1 MLRIS
6 KRFLLAAA
14 LLASLFAAAEDT
26 LIAPDRIVQ
35 DGGNY
40 KTHNVSAGVYEKKG
54 QYGAGL
60 YFPTRYEV
68 RYEGAK
74 ARFVEYAVKHGSE
87 VRAGDLIATFSID
100 RDEVAVTEK
109 RLALTR
115 AAESREEGLKAR
127 QEEIALRKKELL
139 EETDP
144 LLREVGALRVRGL
157 EIALEKFDFESAANV
172 EGLRDSLDEL
182 LASYENQR
190 VYAPADGVVDSVT
203 YLRDGEFV
211 YDGTLLAVIYD
222 PYDILFTVN
231 DESGSLRYNMP
242 VTISVGPN
250 KDRLEAP
257 GRVVAAYNV
266 LPGKSAGKTCFI
278 RATEYN
284 QDEVK
289 SLTRPLVA
297 YTTVRLENVFVV
309 PKNAL
314 TLFGGK
320 YYAYKLSPD
329 GMVSKRNVTYAAL
342 NASVGVWVTDG
353 LSEGDVLIL
362 D

>member
-1 MLRIS
+1 MLRIN
-6 KRFLLAAA
+6 KRFFLTAA
-14 LLASLFAAAEDT
+14 LILSLFAAAEDT
-26 LIAPDRIVQ
+26 LIAPERIVQ

-40 KTHNVSAGVYEKKG
+40 KTHTVSAGVYEKSG

-68 RYEGAK
+68 IYEGAK

-100 RDEVAVTEK
+100 RDEVAVVE
-109 RLALTR
+109 RELALER
-115 AAESREEGLKAR
+115 AKESREDGLEAR
-127 QEEIALRKKELL
+127 REELL
-139 EETDP
+139 RRKQAVFEETDP
-144 LLREVGALRVRGL
+144 VLSEIGALQIRKL
-157 EIALEKFDFESAANV
+157 EIELEKFDFESAANV
-172 EGLRDSLDEL
+172 ENLQESLDEL
-182 LASYENQR
+182 LKSYENQFI
-190 VYAPADGVVDSVT
+190 YAPADGVVDSVT

-266 LPGKSAGKTCFI
+266 LPGKSAGKTCLI

-289 SLTRPLVA
+289 SLTRPSVA
-297 YTTVRLENVFVV
+297 YTTIRLENVIVV
-309 PKNAL
+309 PKSAL
-314 TLFGGK
+314 TLYGGK

-329 GMVSKRNVTYAAL
+329 GMVSKRYVNYTAG
-342 NASVGVWVTDG
+342 NASSGVWVMDG
-353 LSEGDVLIL
+353 LAEGDVLIL